1 MRPLLSRLWMLTLV
15 LAFASATL
23 AGVPD
28 KPEAAAKTSK
38 TTHRKASAAKKKRAQ
53 KKAKAAQPES
63 DETAVPEGVHAA
75 VPPTTGVNGLM
86 TLESGETIPRKT
98 IATTAG
104 VNKFSRA
111 PGSTSIFNTQ
121 LGVAV
126 SLNDRWALFID
137 FTPYSHLHIT
147 RTSQLSLSPLTLG
160 CPQVGTT
167 IYRSIQCGLPGTGNA
182 AYVEDFPFANHS
194 GGGIGEVTAGVKLNL
209 LSQHRN
215 DPFGL
220 SVRVDGIF
228 QTANGLSTLLDNQS
242 QAGQFNLGVTLAATR
257 SLGQTMEGT
266 LNAGVRITRNPRG
279 GGSELLKQAKQFNLG
294 LGMLMFPRSR
304 FQVISEY
311 DGLIFFGDSTRNT
324 SFGPRDPVAAIWGLR
339 LYPWK
344 EVAVDIGYRYMLNLN
359 GTSDR
364 HGFVIKVGSAWTS
377 APPPP
382 PPNRPPSATCSAEK
396 SSVYAGSGDTVN
408 ISVAAS
414 DPDSHPLTYSYTA
427 TGGAVE
433 GSGPQARW
441 NSDAL
446 GVGSYTVTAS
456 VDDAHGGVATCSVD
470 LKVDPKPN
478 RPPVMTCS
486 AERPSAIAGE
496 RVRINSVASDP
507 DNDPLTY
514 SWRSNGGQIVG
525 SGANVQL
532 DTTGLSAGNYT
543 VTGRVED
550 GRGGAADCSADV
562 KVEAPAPPPQS
573 SKLNECFFRS
583 GSARVDNVCKRV
595 LDDVALRLSAAPRDR
610 TVLVGFADP
619 AEATHD
625 KLAKQ
630 RADNAQKYL
639 AGKGV
644 AAGRVETRGAG
655 GQKGAGK
662 QNRRIDV
669 ILVPEGAS
677 F

>member
-15 LAFASATL
+15 LAFASSTL
-23 AGVPD
+23 AGVPNT
-28 KPEAAAKTSK
+28 PENTAKTV
-38 TTHRKASAAKKKRAQ
+38 HRKSSAAKKAHARKQ
-53 KKAKAAQPES
+53 AKAAKPQT
-63 DETAVPEGVHAA
+63 DETAVPERAHQP
-75 VPPTTGVNGLM
+75 VPPTVGVNGLLTM
-86 TLESGETIPRKT
+86 ESGETLPRKT
-98 IATTAG
+98 IATMAG

-111 PGSTSIFNTQ
+111 PGSVSIFNTQ

-126 SLNDRWALFID
+126 SLTDRWALFLD
-137 FTPYSHLHIT
+137 FTPYSHLHVT
-147 RTSQLSLSPLTLG
+147 RPSQLSLNPLTFG
-160 CPQVGTT
+160 CPLVNAT
-167 IYRSIQCGLPGTGNA
+167 IYRSIQCTPTGNA

-194 GGGIGEVTAGVKLNL
+194 GGGIGEFTGGVKFNF
-209 LSQHRN
+209 LSQHRG

-220 SVRVDGIF
+220 SVLADVMF
-228 QTANGLSTLLDNQS
+228 QTVNGLSDLLNNQS
-242 QAGQFNLGVTLAATR
+242 QAGQINVGAMAAATR
-257 SLGQTMEGT
+257 SLGQVIEGT

-279 GGSELLKQAKQFNLG
+279 GGSELLKQAKQFKIG
-294 LGMLMFPRSR
+294 FGMLMFPRSR

-311 DGLIFFGDSTRNT
+311 NGMIYFGDSTRNT
-324 SFGPRDPVAAIWGLR
+324 TFGPRDPVDAIWGVR
-339 LYPWK
+339 MYPWK
-344 EVAVDIGYRYMLNLN
+344 EVAFDVGYRYMLNLN

-364 HGFVIKVGSAWTS
+364 HGFVVKIGTAWTS

-382 PPNRPPSATCSAEK
+382 PPNRPPTAACTAEK
-396 SSVYAGSGDTVN
+396 ASVYAGSGDSIN
-408 ISVAAS
+408 ISVSAS
-414 DPDSHPLTYSYTA
+414 DPDSHPLTYNYTA

-433 GSGPQARW
+433 GTGPQGRW

-446 GVGSYTVTAS
+446 GVGNYSVTAS

-496 RVRINSVASDP
+496 RVRINSSASDP
-507 DNDPLTY
+507 DSDPLTY
-514 SWRSNGGQIVG
+514 SWRSNGGQIIG
-525 SGANVQL
+525 SGASVQL
-532 DTTGLSAGNYT
+532 DTTGLNAGNYT
-543 VTGRVED
+543 VTGRAED
-550 GRGGAADCSADV
+550 GRGGAADCNADV

-595 LDDVALRLSAAPRDR
+595 LDDVALRLSASPRDR
-610 TVLVGFADP
+610 AVLVGFADP
-619 AEATHD
+619 AEAKHD

-644 AAGRVETRGAG
+644 AAGRVEMRGAG

-677 F
+677 Y